1 MGMENK
7 NKWWKN
13 AVVYQIYPK
22 SFQDSDG
29 DGIGDIPGIISRLDY
44 LKKLGIDAIWLSP
57 VYRSPQDD
65 NGYDISDYQDIE
77 PMFGTM
83 EDMEQLFVEAKK
95 RGIRIMMDLVLNH
108 TSDEHRW
115 FLEAKK
121 SKDNPYHDYYVWRDG
136 EEDVYPN
143 DMNSVFGGPAWE
155 WVPELGQYYF
165 HQFSV
170 KQPDL
175 NWENPTVRKEV
186 FDMMNWWCEKG
197 IDGFRMD
204 VISLIS
210 KPEGLPDG
218 VPGENGYADSGCANG
233 PHVHEYLKEMN
244 KKVLSHYNLITVGEA
259 SGVTL
264 EEAKKYASADGSEL
278 NMVFQFEHVGSGPEG
293 NNRFGKWDS
302 HKMSLPVWKKIL
314 SKWQTG
320 LEGKA
325 WNSLFLANHDQPRSV
340 SWFGNDSAEYREISA
355 KMLATCLHMMQ
366 GTPYVYQGEELG
378 MCNAYFDKLEDYRD
392 IESLNAYKELTET
405 CGVSHEEMM
414 GYLKRISRDNAR
426 TPMQWDDSANA
437 GFTTGTPWIKVNSN
451 YKTVNAKQQTT
462 DPDSVFSYYKELIRL
477 RHENDIIV
485 YGEYELLEPQNE
497 ELFIYTRT
505 WNNEQL
511 MVLCNFTDKDVVIPA
526 AVMAQIPAD
535 AQILI
540 SNHVGNLEAVL
551 RPYEARVYRYNV
563 K

>member
-1 MGMENK
+1 MERSFVKFREHKEGRGYPGRIRKSAGEISRQSMENK

-175 NWENPTVRKEV
+175 NWENPKVRRELY
-186 FDMMNWWCEKG
+186 DMILWWMEKG
-197 IDGFRMD
+197 Q
-204 VISLIS
+204 
-210 KPEGLPDG
+210 
-218 VPGENGYADSGCANG
+218 AD
-233 PHVHEYLKEMN
+233 
-244 KKVLSHYNLITVGEA
+244 
-259 SGVTL
+259 
-264 EEAKKYASADGSEL
+264 
-278 NMVFQFEHVGSGPEG
+278 F
-293 NNRFGKWDS
+293 
-302 HKMSLPVWKKIL
+302 VW
-314 SKWQTG
+314 
-320 LEGKA
+320 
-325 WNSLFLANHDQPRSV
+325 
-340 SWFGNDSAEYREISA
+340 
-355 KMLATCLHMMQ
+355 M
-366 GTPYVYQGEELG
+366 
-378 MCNAYFDKLEDYRD
+378 
-392 IESLNAYKELTET
+392 
-405 CGVSHEEMM
+405 
-414 GYLKRISRDNAR
+414 
-426 TPMQWDDSANA
+426 
-437 GFTTGTPWIKVNSN
+437 
-451 YKTVNAKQQTT
+451 
-462 DPDSVFSYYKELIRL
+462 
-477 RHENDIIV
+477 
-485 YGEYELLEPQNE
+485 
-497 ELFIYTRT
+497 
-505 WNNEQL
+505 
-511 MVLCNFTDKDVVIPA
+511 
-526 AVMAQIPAD
+526 
-535 AQILI
+535 
-540 SNHVGNLEAVL
+540 
-551 RPYEARVYRYNV
+551 
-563 K
+563 